1 MGRKFAVVSAAFAL
15 FVMSGCASGPAFEE
29 YSSTMEAVSPDNGR
43 IYIYRVSSL
52 GAAVQPKVRLDGE
65 PVGKAVPKGFFY
77 LDLPPGEY
85 VLSASTEA
93 ERSLSLALAAGE
105 EKYVRLEVKM
115 GFFAGHI
122 KPVLVDPAEGM
133 EELKK
138 TKFAGA
144 ADEETSGE

>member
-1 MGRKFAVVSAAFAL
+1 MRRIISVVGAVFAFLMIA
-15 FVMSGCASGPAFEE
+15 GCASGPAFEE
-29 YSSTMEAVSPDNGR
+29 YSNTMEAVSPDNGR

-77 LDLPPGEY
+77 LDLPPSDY

-115 GFFAGHI
+115 GLFAGHI
-122 KPVLVDPAEGM
+122 KPVLVDPAEGK

-138 TKFAGA
+138 TKFAGES
-144 ADEETSGE
+144 DEESGGD